1 MGKREVEKYDKKEM
15 EELMKKQ
22 KAAIVVILGIM
33 IVLLAV
39 ADIYLYVQGRR
50 EIAHIQ
56 IKEVEAAEEDSGG
69 KAYTVDGKMEAFTVT
84 DHSKKIVADTS
95 VLEDES
101 DEEEN
106 VGDYIFADS
115 DSRYLKASDLKKMSK
130 KELRLAR
137 NELYARHGYIFEDE
151 ELSEYFNGKDW
162 YLGSVEGDDFSD
174 NDVFNKYEIA
184 NRNLILKYE
193 AKKKR

>member
-1 MGKREVEKYDKKEM
+1 
-15 EELMKKQ
+15 MKKQ

-33 IVLLAV
+33 IVLLV
-39 ADIYLYVQGRR
+39 VTDIYLYAQGRMKI
-50 EIAHIQ
+50 EHVQ
-56 IKEVEAAEEDSGG
+56 IKEVEAEEDSSG
-69 KAYTVDGKMEAFTVT
+69 KAHTVEGKMEAFTVT
-84 DHSKKIVADTS
+84 DRSKKIVADTS
-95 VLEDES
+95 ALEEES
-101 DEEEN
+101 DDEEN

-115 DSRYLKASDLKKMSK
+115 DSRYLKASDLKKLSK

-162 YLGSVEGDDFSD
+162 YLGSVEGDEFSD
-174 NDVFNKYEIA
+174 KDIFNKYEIA

-193 AKKKR
+193 AKKKK